1 MRSRWGNRF
10 GYNRRQS
17 AARHCGIEQ
26 EKNIV
31 FFVRN
36 SLALIIALMLTACGS
51 LGEAP
56 DETASWSAQ
65 RIYSEAKDA
74 LQSGTYD
81 RAVSLFEKL
90 EARYPFGRYAQ
101 QAQLEIAYA
110 YYKSGETAS
119 AIAACER
126 FIKLHP
132 NHPNVDYAYFLKGVV
147 NFNDDLGY
155 FGDISRQDPT
165 ERDSRAARE
174 AFDAFREL
182 VIKFP
187 DSRYSEDARARMA
200 YLLNAMAA
208 NDVHVARY
216 YMKRRAYLAA
226 ANRAQAVVKTYPQAP
241 AVEDALIIMVLA
253 YDALGLTDLKN
264 DAQRVLAKSFPQTT
278 LSLERTTRKKPW
290 WQIW

>member
-1 MRSRWGNRF
+1 MS
-10 GYNRRQS
+10 
-17 AARHCGIEQ
+17 
-26 EKNIV
+26 
-31 FFVRN
+31 FVRH
-36 SLALIIALMLTACGS
+36 SLALIAALMLAACSG

-56 DETASWSAQ
+56 DETAGWSAQ
-65 RIYSEAKDA
+65 KIYAEAKDA
-74 LQSGTYD
+74 MESGTFD
-81 RAVSLFEKL
+81 RAVKLFEKL

-110 YYKSGETAS
+110 HYKSGETVS
-119 AIAACER
+119 AIAACDR

-132 NHPNVDYAYFLKGVV
+132 NHPNVDYAYFLKGVA

-155 FGDISRQDPT
+155 FGEISRQDPT
-165 ERDSRAARE
+165 ERDARASRD

-182 VIKFP
+182 VVKFP
-187 DSRYSEDARARMA
+187 DSRYAADSAQRMA

-216 YMKRRAYLAA
+216 YMSRSAYLAA

-241 AVEDALIIMVLA
+241 AVEDALVIMVLA
-253 YDALGLTDLKN
+253 YDALGLKDLKA
-264 DAQRVLAKSFPQTT
+264 DTQRVLTKNFPQAQLT
-278 LSLERTTRKKPW
+278 LERAAKAKPW

>member
-1 MRSRWGNRF
+1 MSF
-10 GYNRRQS
+10 
-17 AARHCGIEQ
+17 ARH
-26 EKNIV
+26 
-31 FFVRN
+31 
-36 SLALIIALMLTACGS
+36 SLALIVAFMLTACGS

-65 RIYSEAKDA
+65 KIYAEAKDA
-74 LQSGTYD
+74 LASATYD
-81 RAVSLFEKL
+81 RAVTLFEKL

-110 YYKSGETAS
+110 YYKAGETAS
-119 AIAACER
+119 ALAACDR

-155 FGDISRQDPT
+155 FGEISRQDPT
-165 ERDSRAARE
+165 ERDSRAARDS
-174 AFDAFREL
+174 FDAFRQL
-182 VIKFP
+182 VVKFP
-187 DSRYSEDARARMA
+187 DSRYAADAAQRMA

-216 YMKRRAYLAA
+216 YMNRGAYLAA

-253 YDALGLTDLKN
+253 YEALGLKDLKA
-264 DAQRVLAKSFPQTT
+264 DAQRVLTKNFPQAQLT
-278 LSLERTTRKKPW
+278 LERAAKGKPW
-290 WQIW
+290 WQLW